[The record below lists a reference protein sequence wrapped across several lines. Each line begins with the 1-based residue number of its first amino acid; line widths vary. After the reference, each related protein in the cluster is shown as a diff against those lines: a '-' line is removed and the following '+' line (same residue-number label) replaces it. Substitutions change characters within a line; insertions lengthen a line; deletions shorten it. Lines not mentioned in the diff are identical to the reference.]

1 MHGEHR
7 IRSGK
12 LQPYEEAIRVPLLIR
27 GPGVPAGA
35 VIGDPVADV
44 DLAPTIAE
52 LTATA
57 QPPGLERPQDG
68 RSLIA
73 YLGGE
78 RDRRRAILIEAKRP
92 ARPAPSGA
100 VARSFIGVRTRRY
113 AYVER
118 YELRTATVEEG
129 LDAALGAGELVD
141 RELYDL
147 RRDPYQLE
155 SRHASGRYT
164 ATRAALAAALARLR
178 ACAGPDCLLEVAV
191 PAPGRR

>member
-1 MHGEHR
+1 
-7 IRSGK
+7 
-12 LQPYEEAIRVPLLIR
+12 
-27 GPGVPAGA
+27 
-35 VIGDPVADV
+35 
-44 DLAPTIAE
+44 
-52 LTATA
+52 
-57 QPPGLERPQDG
+57 
-68 RSLIA
+68 
-73 YLGGE
+73 
-78 RDRRRAILIEAKRP
+78 
-92 ARPAPSGA
+92 
-100 VARSFIGVRTRRY
+100 VRTRRY

-164 ATRAALAAALARLR
+164 ATQVALAAVLARLR

-191 PAPGRR
+191 PAPERR